1 MRLEIGINESG
12 GAFGSFTLL
21 ANEVS
26 PMGRGLL
33 SAEAVGGKVIP
44 EREDEGASK
53 DAVEQKA
60 KVINAVT
67 TTLSTDRTL
76 IGKKVEVSLRLFD
89 ISERNG
95 VFIFLLGS

>member
-44 EREDEGASK
+44 EREDEGEVK
-53 DAVEQKA
+53 DDVEQKA
-60 KVINAVT
+60 KETTAVT
-67 TTLSTDRTL
+67 TTLRRASSFPPP
-76 IGKKVEVSLRLFD
+76 IP
-89 ISERNG
+89 
-95 VFIFLLGS
+95 